1 MFDKKTIRDIDLK
14 DRRVLVRV
22 DFNVPLDEGVVADD
36 TRILAALPTLSYL
49 MEQHASV
56 VLCSHL
62 GRPKGTVVPELSLR
76 PVAERLSTL
85 FENPVGFVTDCIGP
99 EVRDAVKELA
109 LGGLLL
115 LENTRF
121 HLQERANDPEFAA
134 ELASFGDVFVND
146 AFGSAHRAHAST
158 EGVTHYLPAVA
169 GFLMEKELI
178 YLGRALE
185 EPEHPFIAILG
196 GVKILDKIGV
206 VERLLSMADRLLIG
220 GAMAST
226 FLTARGYDLAESL
239 VEEQALEIASEL
251 IKRASDD
258 ILLPTDLVVADAFA
272 ADAAKKVVVVSDFP
286 PGWRAMDIGP
296 ETVANFK
303 QALDGARLV
312 VWNGPM
318 GVFEFAPF
326 AAGTTAVAKAVA
338 ECGAMT
344 IVGGGDSAA
353 AIRQAG
359 LTDQIDH
366 VSTGGGAS
374 LEFIEGKKL
383 PGVAALIDRDTSDT
397 Q

>member
-1 MFDKKTIRDIDLK
+1 MFDKKTVRDIDLNG
-14 DRRVLVRV
+14 RRVLVRV
-22 DFNVPLDEGVVADD
+22 DFNVPLDEGAVADD

-49 MEQHASV
+49 TAQNTRV

-62 GRPKGTVVPELSLR
+62 GRPKGKVVPELSLR

-85 FENPVGFVTDCIGP
+85 LERPVGFVTDCIGS
-99 EVRDAVKELA
+99 EVRDAVKELSR
-109 LGGLLL
+109 GDILL

-121 HLQERANDPEFAA
+121 HPQERANDPDFAA
-134 ELASFGDVFVND
+134 ELASLGDVFVND

-158 EGVTHYLPAVA
+158 EGVAHHLPAVA

-178 YLGRALE
+178 YLGKALE
-185 EPEHPFIAILG
+185 EPAHPFIAILG

-206 VERLLSMADRLLIG
+206 VERLLSLADRLLIG

-226 FLTARGYDLAESL
+226 FLAAGGYDLAESL

-251 IKRASDD
+251 FRRAGDD
-258 ILLPTDLVVADAFA
+258 ILLPTDLVAADAFA
-272 ADAAKKVVVVSDFP
+272 ADAEKKVVLVSDFP

-296 ETVANFK
+296 ETTANFK

-326 AAGTTAVAKAVA
+326 ATGTTAVAKAVA

-353 AIRQAG
+353 AVRLAG
-359 LTDQIDH
+359 LADQIDH

-383 PGVAALIDRDTSDT
+383 PGVEALIDRDTSEKL
-397 Q
+397 

>member
-1 MFDKKTIRDIDLK
+1 MFDKKTVRDIDLK
-14 DRRVLVRV
+14 GRRVLVRV
-22 DFNVPLDEGVVADD
+22 DFNVPLDEGAVADD
-36 TRILAALPTLSYL
+36 TRILATLPTLSYL
-49 MEQHASV
+49 TGQNASV
-56 VLCSHL
+56 ILCSHL
-62 GRPKGTVVPELSLR
+62 DRPKGKVVPELSLR

-85 FENPVGFVTDCIGP
+85 LERSVGFVADCVGP

-109 LGGLLL
+109 PGELLL

-121 HLQERANDPEFAA
+121 HPQERANDPDFAA
-134 ELASFGDVFVND
+134 ELASLGDVFVND

-158 EGVTHYLPAVA
+158 EGVAHHIPAVA

-185 EPEHPFIAILG
+185 EPAHPFIAILG

-206 VERLLSMADRLLIG
+206 VERLLSLADRLLIG

-226 FLTARGYDLAESL
+226 FLTAGGYDLAESL
-239 VEEQALEIASEL
+239 VERQALEIASEL
-251 IKRASDD
+251 IRRAGDD
-258 ILLPTDLVVADAFA
+258 ILLPVDLVAADAFA
-272 ADAAKKVVVVSDFP
+272 ADAGKKVVLVSDFP

-296 ETVANFK
+296 ETIASFK
-303 QALDGARLV
+303 QALEGARLI

-318 GVFEFAPF
+318 GVFEFTPF
-326 AAGTTAVAKAVA
+326 ATGTTAVAKAVA

-353 AIRQAG
+353 AVRQAG
-359 LTDQIDH
+359 LADQIDH

-383 PGVAALIDRDTSDT
+383 PGVEALIDRDTSDNL
-397 Q
+397 